1 LNKKRYFNAG
11 VLPGEI
17 IRNNTDFAHLVNDIF
32 GVGYLTHQLYQDE
45 NWQEWKKMKTVHL
58 LLNHRYYLDKE
69 SPIKEFN
76 EDNIINY
83 KYPYGSM
90 ARDIMNKI
98 KLLN

>member
-1 LNKKRYFNAG
+1 
-11 VLPGEI
+11 
-17 IRNNTDFAHLVNDIF
+17 
-32 GVGYLTHQLYQDE
+32 
-45 NWQEWKKMKTVHL
+45 MKTVHL
-58 LLNHRYYLDKE
+58 LLNHRHYLDKE

-76 EDNIINY
+76 EDNIKSY